1 MPRIAFWTTVGH
13 VIDLWSML
21 IPLEGSLP
29 GWTTA
34 EQPTLVQELG
44 VLFGIPL
51 AIGLVIF
58 ALGMGS
64 KLATSGRGDG
74 VRPSQ
79 PLWLGD
85 SVPDD
90 ALEGAAAPGSSGTVE
105 QVTSELGGTS
115 VRW

>member
-1 MPRIAFWTTVGH
+1 MPPHGFWTTVGH
-13 VIDLWSML
+13 VNDLWSML

-29 GWTTA
+29 GWTPA
-34 EQPTLVQELG
+34 EQPSVLHELG
-44 VLFGIPL
+44 LLVGIPL

-58 ALGMGS
+58 AIGMGS

-74 VRPSQ
+74 VRPNQ

-85 SVPDD
+85 SVPDR
-90 ALEGAAAPGSSGTVE
+90 ALEGAAAPGGQGEVE